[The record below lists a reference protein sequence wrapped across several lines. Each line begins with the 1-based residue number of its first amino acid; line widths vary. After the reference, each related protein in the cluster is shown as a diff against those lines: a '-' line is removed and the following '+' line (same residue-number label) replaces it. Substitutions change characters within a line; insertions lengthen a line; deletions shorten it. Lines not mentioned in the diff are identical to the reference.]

1 MSLKLLINEIRRHS
15 PYSDAFNN
23 FLRFIDPDG
32 IKKSE
37 SYLVKELE
45 SIGPNGYSLQGSPIE
60 IDLRNENKRKR
71 RIFYGFGTTNKQRK
85 KLGLPI
91 LKNTKKIIID
101 VSL

>member
-1 MSLKLLINEIRRHS
+1 MSLELLINEIRRHS

-60 IDLRNENKRKR
+60 IDLRKENKRK
-71 RIFYGFGTTNKQRK
+71 IFYGFGPTNEQRK

-91 LKNTKKIIID
+91 LKNTKK
-101 VSL
+101 